1 MQLDA
6 SALRKEAATMQLSI
20 IQSDTFLSVGTDR
33 TVGIER
39 ERERKNK
46 IKKSALKCM
55 SLLRYERRVFR
66 LPDSS
71 SMQVCSNNKKA
82 NKLFI

>member
-20 IQSDTFLSVGTDR
+20 IQSDTFVSVGTDR

-39 ERERKNK
+39 EKEKEKRRRFF
-46 IKKSALKCM
+46 SPLKCM

-66 LPDSS
+66 LPDSL

-82 NKLFI
+82 N

>member
-20 IQSDTFLSVGTDR
+20 IQSDTFVSVGTDR
-33 TVGIER
+33 TVGRER
-39 ERERKNK
+39 EREKERK
-46 IKKSALKCM
+46 KKSSLKCM
-55 SLLRYERRVFR
+55 SLLRYERRMFR

-82 NKLFI
+82 K